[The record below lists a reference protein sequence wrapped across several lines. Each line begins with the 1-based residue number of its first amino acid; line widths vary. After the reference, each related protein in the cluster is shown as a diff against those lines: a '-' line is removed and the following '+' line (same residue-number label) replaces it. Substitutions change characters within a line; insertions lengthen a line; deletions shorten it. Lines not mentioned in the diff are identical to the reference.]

1 MNRKMTG
8 SVISPITGLRRK
20 ISSSFLVEQEAGV
33 SGARFEKAMAVF
45 VAGGG

>member
-1 MNRKMTG
+1 MTR
-8 SVISPITGLRRK
+8 SVTLPITGVRRK
-20 ISSSFLVEQEAGV
+20 ISSSVLVEQEACA